1 MQIRTIGGATAVALV
16 LSALAATAQ
25 DTMSKP
31 MAMGKEKT
39 YTGCLQSGPT
49 AGTFMLAHPVAEMA
63 MGKDAMGKG
72 AMGKDAMGKDAMGKD
87 AMGKD
92 AMGKDAMGKDAMA
105 KDAMGKG
112 AMEMPALSITSKS
125 IDLTKHLGHK
135 IAVTGAAD
143 AMSKDPHAF
152 SVSALKMI
160 AAPCGS

>member
-1 MQIRTIGGATAVALV
+1 MQIRTIGGATAVVLV

-49 AGTFMLAHPVAEMA
+49 AGTFTLAHPVAEMA
-63 MGKDAMGKG
+63 MGKDAM
-72 AMGKDAMGKDAMGKD
+72 AKDAMAKDAM
-87 AMGKD
+87 A
-92 AMGKDAMGKDAMA
+92 KDAMGKDAMA
-105 KDAMGKG
+105 KG
-112 AMEMPALSITSKS
+112 AMEMPALSITSKN
-125 IDLTKHLGHK
+125 IDLIKHLGHK
-135 IAVTGAAD
+135 VAVTGAVD

-160 AAPCGS
+160 ATPCGS